1 MGETGCYRCTGQER
15 FEGAICDG
23 CGSVA
28 DGRGGVEW
36 VEPVLAAGPPA
47 WLVWDGES
55 DDRQGS
61 LDAAIIRFDAILQ
74 ELEDD
79 ARSDGEWPDVADN
92 APELWVA
99 YPLRLHT
106 LVPDVDEDGSE
117 VSRSE
122 VVEYADPVAVITA
135 ERDQLLAE
143 RARPSAAS
151 IALDRLAE
159 RFPREALAPG
169 ISSPSWDDL
178 VDWAL
183 AVVRERDEARAA
195 LARIY
200 VESGADP
207 DGNDPATENGIAHLW
222 PKAEAAVRELRRDH
236 RDISGLV
243 EQYEKYTEILCPDC
257 GAPTDGLPDGWPA
270 S

>member
-1 MGETGCYRCTGQER
+1 VGDRVRESYVTDNKPMWLLWTGDEYDQRDS
-15 FEGAICDG
+15 I
-23 CGSVA
+23 
-28 DGRGGVEW
+28 
-36 VEPVLAAGPPA
+36 
-47 WLVWDGES
+47 
-55 DDRQGS
+55 DD
-61 LDAAIIRFDAILQ
+61 AIIRFDAVLREIR
-74 ELEDD
+74 DD
-79 ARSDGEWPDVADN
+79 AASDGEWPDGAESTP
-92 APELWVA
+92 ALWVA
-99 YPLRLHT
+99 YPLMLHT
-106 LVPDVDEDGSE
+106 LVPDVDEDGAE

-122 VVEYADPVAVITA
+122 VVEYADPISALTAERDAAVR
-135 ERDQLLAE
+135 ERDQLLTE

-151 IALDRLAE
+151 VALDRLAE

-222 PKAEAAVRELRRDH
+222 PKAEAAVRELRKDY
-236 RDISGLV
+236 DDAIAGDV
-243 EQYEKYTEILCPDC
+243 ERGEP
-257 GAPTDGLPDGWPA
+257 
-270 S
+270 